1 MVAAVVA
8 ESPAIL
14 IGSTR
19 RVRALENRIAQS
31 LVYPGTMRAAALV
44 LTREMGKT
52 DLTGPRTDAELLIL
66 ASARAGV
73 DRRYRLAG
81 LLLGNAADAEDA
93 TQEAML
99 RAWRSA
105 ASLRDVSR
113 VGAWLDG
120 ILVNVCRDRMRRR
133 KLVKFIV
140 LDDRAAG
147 PAPDPFQGVIDRDE
161 VARAMRALD
170 ADQRIVVVLHYWDGV
185 TLEGVADR
193 LGWPLGTVKSR
204 LHRALQQMRASLD
217 GAAVKAEDVR

>member
-1 MVAAVVA
+1 MQRSSWA
-8 ESPAIL
+8 SRI
-14 IGSTR
+14 
-19 RVRALENRIAQS
+19 RVKSVENRIAPA
-31 LVYPGTMRAAALV
+31 LVYADTMRAAVLV
-44 LTREMGKT
+44 LTHELGEI

-113 VGAWLDG
+113 VDAWLDG

-133 KLVKFIV
+133 KLVRFIV
-140 LDDRAAG
+140 LDDGATG
-147 PAPDPFQGVIDRDE
+147 PALDPFQAVVDRDE
-161 VARAMRALD
+161 VARAMRGLD
-170 ADQRIVVVLHYWDGV
+170 ADQRIVVVLHYWGGV

-217 GAAVKAEDVR
+217 GAGATPEGAG